1 MGCKRL
7 AEAAEAADWL
17 KLASWC
23 TQRKV
28 TNGMHKQNWPLSARV
43 LNFVGIFVYYL
54 KSLCFQVVVSVS
66 VGDFLFYF
74 DIPQFTS
81 LLFFNM
87 CSKSLDFYFCFLG
100 FLNGCFFHH

>member
-1 MGCKRL
+1 
-7 AEAAEAADWL
+7 
-17 KLASWC
+17 
-23 TQRKV
+23 
-28 TNGMHKQNWPLSARV
+28 MHKQNWPLSARV

-87 CSKSLDFYFCFLG
+87 CSKSLNFYFCFFG

>member
-1 MGCKRL
+1 
-7 AEAAEAADWL
+7 
-17 KLASWC
+17 
-23 TQRKV
+23 
-28 TNGMHKQNWPLSARV
+28 MHKQNWPLSARV
-43 LNFVGIFVYYL
+43 LNFVGNFFYYL